1 MSKFTS
7 LVRVRDK
14 FPPVTV
20 PDESLFLFG
29 VSPFNC
35 SNSEQVPSNDVRCSS
50 EHGSRSVGIK
60 CRFHC
65 VDCVSRLME

>member
-14 FPPVTV
+14 FLEVTV

-29 VSPFNC
+29 VSPVNC
-35 SNSEQVPSNDVRCSS
+35 SNSEQVPSNDMRCSS
-50 EHGSRSVGIK
+50 EHGSRSVGISDA
-60 CRFHC
+60 FIALI
-65 VDCVSRLME
+65 VSLG